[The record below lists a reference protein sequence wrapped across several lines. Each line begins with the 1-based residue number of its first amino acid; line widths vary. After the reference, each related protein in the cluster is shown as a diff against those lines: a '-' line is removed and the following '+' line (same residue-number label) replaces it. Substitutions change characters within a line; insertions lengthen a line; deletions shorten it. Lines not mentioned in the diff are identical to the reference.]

1 MRNAFI
7 LFITYFMVIVFAGCG
22 KVSDLANNIKES
34 VSDVAAESENYNTIV
49 SVGDSISTNILSGED
64 KKEHIA
70 NFKLSL
76 FVENGE
82 RREKIINAI
91 NGKIEAIRD
100 IAKNVLENRT
110 FEELSKNGGLEN
122 LKKEILEKLKKEF
135 DTDLIS
141 DVLVEEF
148 FIQ

>member
-7 LFITYFMVIVFAGCG
+7 LLITYFMIIVFAGCG

-76 FVENGE
+76 FVGNGE

-100 IAKNVLENRT
+100 IAKNVLENR
-110 FEELSKNGGLEN
+110 
-122 LKKEILEKLKKEF
+122 ILEKLKKEF

>member
-7 LFITYFMVIVFAGCG
+7 LLITYFMVIVFAGCG

-34 VSDVAAESENYNTIV
+34 SSDVAAESENYNTIV

>member
-7 LFITYFMVIVFAGCG
+7 LLITYFMIIVFAGCG

-76 FVENGE
+76 FVGNGE